1 MTRHRGRRRE
11 VRALLGLASDEAF
24 VTGDLPTIEYL
35 TGFDGSNAT
44 LALGPEREL
53 LVTDGRYREQAA
65 AQCPDI
71 EVCID
76 RDVSG
81 ALASGL
87 TQRRLRID
95 DRSSASF
102 VAALRSRGF
111 SITAIA
117 DPVAAARMA
126 KDADEQ
132 RALAA
137 ACAITAQALAD
148 IAASIAVGQREVEI
162 ARRLELRFAELG
174 ADDRAFP
181 SIVGSGPNSAIPHH
195 RPGKRALE
203 AGDLLVIDCGAK
215 VDGYHADMTRTFV
228 VGAKAQPWQREIHAL
243 VEEARRAGIEAIRP
257 GASAASIDHAAR
269 SGIAEAGYGEHF
281 VHGTGHGVGLQ
292 IHEAPMLSRT
302 SSASLPEGAVITVE
316 PGIYLPGRGGVR
328 IEDTVVVANPAQVL
342 TTLERGLTRVG

>member
-1 MTRHRGRRRE
+1 VTGHRGRRRE

-24 VTGDLPTIEYL
+24 VTADLPTIGYL

-44 LALGPEREL
+44 LALGPEHEL

-71 EVCID
+71 EVRID
-76 RDVSG
+76 RDVGG
-81 ALASGL
+81 ALAAGL
-87 TQRRLRID
+87 TQRALRID

-102 VAALRSRGF
+102 VAALRCRGF
-111 SITAIA
+111 SITTIA

-137 ACAITAQALAD
+137 ACVITAQALAD

-181 SIVGSGPNSAIPHH
+181 SIVASGPNSAIPHH
-195 RPGKRALE
+195 RPGERRLE

-228 VGAKAQPWQREIHAL
+228 VGADAEPWQREIHAL
-243 VEEARRAGIEAIRP
+243 VEQAQRAGIEAVRP
-257 GASAASIDHAAR
+257 GGSAASIDHAAR
-269 SGIAEAGYGEHF
+269 SGIDEAGYGQHF

-302 SSASLPEGAVITVE
+302 SSVTLPEGAVITVE

-328 IEDTVVVANPAQVL
+328 IEDTVVVASPAQVL

>member
-1 MTRHRGRRRE
+1 VTRHQERRRA
-11 VRALLGLASDEAF
+11 VRENLELAADEAF
-24 VTGDLPTIEYL
+24 VTVDLPTIEYL
-35 TGFDGSNAT
+35 TGFTGSNAT
-44 LALGPEREL
+44 LAVGSGHGL

-65 AQCPDI
+65 EQCPDI

-87 TQRRLRID
+87 TQRSLRID

-102 VAALRSRGF
+102 VGGLQSRGF
-111 SITAIA
+111 STTTIT
-117 DPVAAARMA
+117 DPVAAVRMV
-126 KDADEQ
+126 KDADEL
-132 RALAA
+132 RALTT
-137 ACAITAQALAD
+137 ACAITARALED

-195 RPGKRALE
+195 RPGERGVQV
-203 AGDLLVIDCGAK
+203 GDLLVIDCGAK

-228 VGAKAQPWQREIHAL
+228 VGADGEPWQREIHAH
-243 VEEARRAGIEAIRP
+243 VEQAQLAGIEAVCP
-257 GASAASIDHAAR
+257 GAPAAAIDHAAR
-269 SGIAEAGYGEHF
+269 SRIDEAGHAEHF

-302 SSASLPEGAVITVE
+302 SSATLLQGAVITVE

-328 IEDTVVVANPAQVL
+328 IEDTVVVSNPAQVL
-342 TTLERGLTRVG
+342 TTLDRALTRVG